1 MPANTPPARYG
12 ALSIA
17 LHWLM
22 LVLITAVCLLMEL
35 KSLAPRGSAQRAT
48 MAHAHYSLGLAVFVL
63 VWLRLAARRW
73 GGTPPI
79 EPAPTSGQAR
89 LAALAHGLLY
99 GLMIA
104 LPLLGWLTL
113 SAKAEEIPFFLLQLP
128 ALVEKSQAGAKW
140 FKEFHEAGATIGYLL
155 VGLHAA
161 AALSHHHRLRDN
173 TLRRMLPGR
182 R

>member
-73 GGTPPI
+73 EPVWRRAVLPACSGSCAPI
-79 EPAPTSGQAR
+79 PRG
-89 LAALAHGLLY
+89 
-99 GLMIA
+99 
-104 LPLLGWLTL
+104 
-113 SAKAEEIPFFLLQLP
+113 SAKDHSRPRCLRAKPKWLP
-128 ALVEKSQAGAKW
+128 
-140 FKEFHEAGATIGYLL
+140 
-155 VGLHAA
+155 
-161 AALSHHHRLRDN
+161 
-173 TLRRMLPGR
+173 
-182 R
+182 